1 MDDKKLAFAVVIG
14 LLLLTLGAVA
24 FISYEKST
32 PNYDPAPLKNFL
44 SVADKFIIIIN
55 ALVALALLFIAFV
68 AYQRTNKSSI
78 MLVGLAFAVIA
89 LNWLMRIADKYII
102 PGNVLIEPLADLFSL
117 VVLGLLFLA
126 LFKRK

>member
-1 MDDKKLAFAVVIG
+1 MDDKKLAFGVVIG

-32 PNYDPAPLKNFL
+32 PNYDPVPLKNFL
-44 SVADKFIIIIN
+44 SVADKFIIVIN
-55 ALVALALLFIAFV
+55 ALVALALLFIAFA
-68 AYQRTNKSSI
+68 AYQRSKKSSI
-78 MLVGLAFAVIA
+78 MLVGLAFAVIS
-89 LNWLMRIADKYII
+89 LNWLMRLADKYLI
-102 PGNVLIEPLADLFSL
+102 PGNVVIEPLADLLSL